1 MLSKNCVRNND
12 KREHVRAHRTWVW
25 MRRRHTNMSN
35 PSVGVDS
42 TVRSASDSDD
52 EGGLVM
58 RINSATSSTTNGGTF
73 SKVSSSSTNGNG
85 YLTPN
90 ESFPWKR
97 KQLID
102 VTPSGSLDLTKLC
115 MRRNS
120 SYGKLPSENPEAKV
134 LVIYTGG
141 TIGMMRNEKNA
152 LEPRPNEF
160 VRKIRQ
166 YPNMHDDA
174 YASKRYGPAKNMAPL
189 VLPYVEGEHR
199 RILYQICEYEP
210 LLDSSN
216 MGVADWVRIAND
228 IKQSYEFFDG
238 FVVLHGTDTLCYTA
252 SALSFMFENLGKT
265 VILTGSQIPIFETR
279 TDGKDNFTSALIMA
293 GNYVIPEVCVFFNSR
308 LFRGNRTI
316 KVSSGSLD
324 AFNSPNAAPLAKMG
338 IHVEIDYRLI
348 FRPCT
353 VEKFNVHVQ
362 MDENVGLLRV
372 FPSISMATVKAFL
385 QPPMRGVVLQTYG
398 AGNIPTN
405 RPDLLEA
412 LRDAADREVLI
423 VNCTQC
429 TEGAVSDL
437 YETGRQLQDIGV
449 IPGFDMTPEAAL
461 VKLSYVISKDSWN
474 HETKKLMLK
483 NNLRGELTHEKT
495 PEMQEYDLIDAVAR
509 TLQLNSDKELVQL
522 KSSLFP
528 AMVNSAV
535 QAGDVAKI
543 NNIKGYGANL
553 SAENYD
559 RRTALH
565 VACCEG
571 NIEVVQYLLQNGAA
585 VHIRDRYDRTP
596 LMDAI
601 LNDHYQII
609 RLLLK
614 CGAHLT
620 GSIRAIGE
628 SLCSA
633 AARNQIHRLESY
645 RIAGA
650 DLSQADPTGRTAL
663 HVAAL
668 YANLDITRYLV
679 KNYAEV
685 NAVDYLGLTP
695 LDYATK
701 SNAQHV
707 IDFLLEKNAKR
718 GEEIEEIPLPD
729 FRESFEY

>member
-1 MLSKNCVRNND
+1 
-12 KREHVRAHRTWVW
+12 
-25 MRRRHTNMSN
+25 MSN
-35 PSVGVDS
+35 PSPQVDS
-42 TVRSASDSDD
+42 TVRNASDSED

-58 RINSATSSTTNGGTF
+58 RIASATSTSTTTNNSASNGSF
-73 SKVSSSSTNGNG
+73 SKNGTSINGNNG
-85 YLTPN
+85 FQNT
-90 ESFPWKR
+90 PWKR
-97 KQLID
+97 KQLVD
-102 VTPSGSLDLTKLC
+102 VTPSGSLDLSKLS

-174 YASKRYGPAKNMAPL
+174 YASKRYGPARNMAPL

-338 IHVEIDYRLI
+338 INVEVDYRLI

-353 VEKFNVHVQ
+353 VEKFNVHVH

-372 FPSISMATVKAFL
+372 FPSISMTTVKAFL

-398 AGNIPTN
+398 AGNLPTN

-412 LRDAADREVLI
+412 LRDAANREVLI

-461 VKLSYVISKDSWN
+461 VKLSYVISKADWN
-474 HETKKLMLK
+474 YETKKLMLK

-509 TLQLNSDKELVQL
+509 TLQLNSDKELIQL

-535 QAGDVAKI
+535 LAGDVPKI

-571 NIEVVQYLLQNGAA
+571 NLEVVQYLLQNGAA

-601 LNDHYQII
+601 LNDHYEII

-633 AARNQIHRLESY
+633 AARNLLHRLESY

-650 DLSQADPTGRTAL
+650 DLSQADPSGRTAL
-663 HVAAL
+663 HVAAM
-668 YANLDITRYLV
+668 YGNLDVTQYLV
-679 KNYAEV
+679 KYYAEV

-695 LDYATK
+695 LDYAVK
-701 SNAQHV
+701 VNAQPV
-707 IDFLLEKNAKR
+707 IAFLLEKNAKR
-718 GEEIEEIPLPD
+718 GADMEEIPLPD
-729 FRESFEY
+729 FQESFEY